1 MAQLHLVIL
10 NVLLYGILMLI
21 LAKKYGWTNMST
33 ILAIFYFTSSIL
45 SYLYYIFPLYL
56 ITYTGMYAHFSL
68 SGCVY
73 TFVFYVLI
81 ITAFRALDIRN
92 IRVIRNCNIRFI
104 KYIQVG
110 FLVLMGIY
118 VLFALPF
125 SVKYFFSGDLASLR
139 DETYEESTGG
149 TGMGFRGLGLIW
161 AYLGMTPFVVF
172 VISVVNILLLR
183 NNHRINYYCIALYG
197 LAKLERIFGVI
208 SRATI
213 IFTLIEILVVAIV
226 FSTKLGYLRQKKGI
240 IIASLICVPFLY
252 NIFVNISASRFSN
265 DNLSSQLAT
274 LRYAGEPF
282 LNFMGLMYPDMKEST
297 YGSSQFTMIKKH
309 LGLDYDDGKNRE
321 GTTTYNTFLTKKTH
335 YQHPAYIFY
344 GLIGSY
350 YKEWGFM
357 LTIIMALAF
366 HLWFRHLFKKKDI
379 VGYMP
384 LITFCVLAAYVAKG
398 IFFPEYSGTSH
409 NIMFI
414 YLVVFFFAFKKFG
427 YSVKIQNS

>member
-1 MAQLHLVIL
+1 
-10 NVLLYGILMLI
+10 MLI

-33 ILAIFYFTSSIL
+33 ILAIFYFSSSIL
-45 SYLYYIFPLYL
+45 SYLYYIFPLYP
-56 ITYTGMYAHFSL
+56 ITYTGKYAHFSL
-68 SGCVY
+68 NGCIY
-73 TFVFYVLI
+73 MFVFYVLI
-81 ITAFRALDIRN
+81 ITAFRSFNIKDIRE
-92 IRVIRNCNIRFI
+92 IRSCNVKII

-110 FLVLMGIY
+110 FLILMGTY
-118 VLFALPF
+118 VLIALPF
-125 SVKYFFSGDLASLR
+125 SIKYFFSDDLASLR

-149 TGMGFRGLGLIW
+149 TGMGLRGLGLIW

-172 VISVVNILLLR
+172 VISIINILLLK

-197 LAKLERIFGVI
+197 LAKLERVFGVI

-213 IFTLIEILVVAIV
+213 IFTLIEILVIVIV
-226 FSTKLGYLRQKKGI
+226 FSIKFGNFRQKKSI
-240 IIASLICVPFLY
+240 IVASLICLPFLY
-252 NIFVNISASRFSN
+252 NIFTNISTSRFSN

-282 LNFMGLMYPDMKEST
+282 LNFIGLMYPDMKKST

-321 GTTTYNTFLTKKTH
+321 GTTTYNTFLIKKTH

-366 HLWFRHLFKKKDI
+366 NLWFRHLFKKKDI

-414 YLVVFFFAFKKFG
+414 YLVIFFFVFRKFG
-427 YSVKIQNS
+427 YSIKIQKH